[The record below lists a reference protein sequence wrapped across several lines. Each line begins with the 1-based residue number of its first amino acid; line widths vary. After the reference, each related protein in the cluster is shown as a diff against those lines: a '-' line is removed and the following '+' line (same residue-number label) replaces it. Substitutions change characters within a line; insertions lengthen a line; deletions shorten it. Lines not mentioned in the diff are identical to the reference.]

1 MKLKDL
7 LRFSLVII
15 TYKFGSILEKSV
27 SVVTTYWAAL
37 AYYENLEQSSAW
49 LFKTFL
55 KHSSARKVSE
65 NTKVITASSVGR
77 SKYWTYF

>member
-7 LRFSLVII
+7 LRFPLVII
-15 TYKFGSILEKSV
+15 TYKFGLILEKSV
-27 SVVTTYWAAL
+27 TYWAAL